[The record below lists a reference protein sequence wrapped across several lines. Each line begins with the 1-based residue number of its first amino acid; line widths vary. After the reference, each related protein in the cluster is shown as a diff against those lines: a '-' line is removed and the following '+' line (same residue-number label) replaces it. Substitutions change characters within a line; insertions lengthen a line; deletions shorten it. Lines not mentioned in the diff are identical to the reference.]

1 MMSLEAELAKIRTSI
16 AQTAP
21 GLWAE
26 NARQIGALI
35 AANAASGALGVGEV
49 APEFSL
55 PATTGQVVSSDVLLA
70 RGPAVV
76 VFFRGG
82 WCPFCVAAMVAFD
95 RVRSRLEH
103 LGAALVGIAPGSED
117 QAAETARRLRLG
129 FPLLA
134 DRELRAARLFG
145 LAHDLLP
152 DLAEALE
159 RAGVDRS
166 CLVGAWGTKLP
177 IPATYVIRRDGAV
190 AWAFVDPD
198 FTRRAEPEYVAAAVE
213 RLTAED
219 VSTVSVA
226 R

>member
-95 RVRSRLEH
+95 RVRSRLER
-103 LGAALVGIAPGSED
+103 LGAALVGVSEAALETD
-117 QAAETARRLRLG
+117 AVANRVFESVSELARQAAGLEGEIESFLG
-129 FPLLA
+129 KV
-134 DRELRAARLFG
+134 RAA
-145 LAHDLLP
+145 
-152 DLAEALE
+152 
-159 RAGVDRS
+159 
-166 CLVGAWGTKLP
+166 
-177 IPATYVIRRDGAV
+177 
-190 AWAFVDPD
+190 
-198 FTRRAEPEYVAAAVE
+198 
-213 RLTAED
+213 
-219 VSTVSVA
+219 
-226 R
+226 